1 MRGAG
6 ERRKVDTMTR
16 HFQILVAVLLAAVPT
31 GCRKGTPAS
40 PVTIDRYREV
50 EDFTFINQNEAPVS
64 RADLLGR
71 VWVANFIFT
80 SCGAECLVLSQRMSA
95 LQKRYEANP
104 GVAFV
109 SFSVDPH
116 TDQPPRL
123 NQYARTWQADAE
135 RWSFLTGSAEALDGI
150 VKHSFLLPVA
160 RGPEEQAELI
170 RTNFVHSNKFA
181 LVDRQGVVRSY
192 VDGLESDAMERIQ
205 KVIDHL
211 LAEAP
216 AAMPDGV
223 HP

>member
-1 MRGAG
+1 MKRLC
-6 ERRKVDTMTR
+6 
-16 HFQILVAVLLAAVPT
+16 QILSAVLLGVAPA
-31 GCRKGTPAS
+31 GCRKAAPSA

-50 EDFTFINQNEAPVS
+50 EDFTFTNQNEAAVS
-64 RADLLGR
+64 RADLAGK

-80 SCGAECLVLSQRMSA
+80 SCSAECLVLSQRMGA
-95 LQKRYEANP
+95 LQKRYQANAD
-104 GVAFV
+104 VAFV

-123 NQYARTWQADAE
+123 NQYAKTWQADPA

-160 RGPEEQAELI
+160 RGPEEQAALI
-170 RTNFVHSNKFA
+170 RSNFVHSNKFA

-192 VDGLESDAMERIQ
+192 VDGLERDAVS
-205 KVIDHL
+205 KVAAVIDKL

-216 AAMPDGV
+216 AAMPDGDR
-223 HP
+223 P